1 MVNPNIECMWTPNEK
16 EVLEGFWYVFAL
28 WRSSKGFVLGL
39 RSHKFWSFGFKFFF
53 FKGPFSSL
61 QRKPGLWFKAWG
73 LGRSNDAN
81 KSGLILLIAPEW

>member
-53 FKGPFSSL
+53 F
-61 QRKPGLWFKAWG
+61 
-73 LGRSNDAN
+73 
-81 KSGLILLIAPEW
+81 